1 MSWVDRLHD
10 GVFPARFHT
19 HRSTGCSQ
27 VTSHWHLGD
36 SAARL
41 FRRARPQ
48 MHAIALL
55 SVLSTPPGDLASL
68 QTELQ
73 AIITKHSTFWN
84 ASMSFAVYNASVDVA
99 VVAGADDYAT
109 GSKLTP
115 QTRIPMGS
123 TTKLF
128 TAVAALRLAENGTIS
143 LDEPVAPHVDAYLA
157 RPQPCENEPAICVPQ
172 CLPTAYCL
180 TKPDAACAGIPKEQQ
195 AACSY
200 CLRYLHCHAN
210 ATAGI
215 PPKATLRELWD
226 AQPAIENV
234 TYRHLLSM
242 RGGIKDYYYDTT
254 QWLYRTVMGSTRD
267 VEPLEFLVHQ
277 DHGFLFAPGATGV
290 VPPGVPGA
298 GQTVARGAYS
308 TNGFALV
315 GLALAGALG
324 LNDWAE
330 LDQRALAWGDK
341 LPADDD
347 VAFFGRGTCLTY
359 DKVAKQYSGPM
370 PGAGGGHFVEIS
382 NHSCLN
388 SYTGGNIGAAPRDV
402 ARFTAAVFGPGNAL
416 LSPASVAELVTLHPL
431 TDGFAAYGLAYGL
444 GLEAMWTTLPNGT
457 VTAVPDVVCGTLG
470 WALGHAGLDYGSG
483 STLANYVTGMGL
495 GISFAMTSAYGEGSG
510 LAGMNCSLPFGAQPR
525 AQDFAINDLMNAVA
539 SYAGLGAPCPAS
551 SYDPPPASS
560 CVDAP
565 TFGTF
570 NGAQLPCAS
579 LVASASA
586 SSHLTPEQLCDEW
599 LGRTTLDGIVEQER
613 AQGITYVPPAGVDP
627 AKTLGWELCRGT
639 CLAAG
644 TGPCWLRANG
654 TDWCDAPPPP
664 PPPLGARREAPHVA
678 KAAVAARAAEAVA
691 AAVRAQAAA

>member
-1 MSWVDRLHD
+1 MCIR
-10 GVFPARFHT
+10 
-19 HRSTGCSQ
+19 
-27 VTSHWHLGD
+27 D
-36 SAARL
+36 S
-41 FRRARPQ
+41 
-48 MHAIALL
+48 
-55 SVLSTPPGDLASL
+55 
-68 QTELQ
+68 
-73 AIITKHSTFWN
+73 
-84 ASMSFAVYNASVDVA
+84 
-99 VVAGADDYAT
+99 
-109 GSKLTP
+109 
-115 QTRIPMGS
+115 
-123 TTKLF
+123 
-128 TAVAALRLAENGTIS
+128 
-143 LDEPVAPHVDAYLA
+143 
-157 RPQPCENEPAICVPQ
+157 
-172 CLPTAYCL
+172 
-180 TKPDAACAGIPKEQQ
+180 
-195 AACSY
+195 
-200 CLRYLHCHAN
+200 
-210 ATAGI
+210 
-215 PPKATLRELWD
+215 
-226 AQPAIENV
+226 
-234 TYRHLLSM
+234 
-242 RGGIKDYYYDTT
+242 
-254 QWLYRTVMGSTRD
+254 
-267 VEPLEFLVHQ
+267 
-277 DHGFLFAPGATGV
+277 
-290 VPPGVPGA
+290 
-298 GQTVARGAYS
+298 
-308 TNGFALV
+308 
-315 GLALAGALG
+315 
-324 LNDWAE
+324 
-330 LDQRALAWGDK
+330 
-341 LPADDD
+341 
-347 VAFFGRGTCLTY
+347 
-359 DKVAKQYSGPM
+359 
-370 PGAGGGHFVEIS
+370 
-382 NHSCLN
+382 

-444 GLEAMWTTLPNGT
+444 GLEAMWATLPNGT
-457 VTAVPDVVCGTLG
+457 VAAIPNVVCGTLG

-483 STLANYVTGMGL
+483 STLANYFTDMGL

-565 TFGTF
+565 SFGTF
-570 NGAQLPCAS
+570 NGAQVPCAS

-599 LGRTTLDGIVEQER
+599 LGRTTLDGIVAQER

>member
-1 MSWVDRLHD
+1 MD
-10 GVFPARFHT
+10 
-19 HRSTGCSQ
+19 
-27 VTSHWHLGD
+27 
-36 SAARL
+36 
-41 FRRARPQ
+41 
-48 MHAIALL
+48 
-55 SVLSTPPGDLASL
+55 
-68 QTELQ
+68 
-73 AIITKHSTFWN
+73 
-84 ASMSFAVYNASVDVA
+84 
-99 VVAGADDYAT
+99 
-109 GSKLTP
+109 
-115 QTRIPMGS
+115 
-123 TTKLF
+123 
-128 TAVAALRLAENGTIS
+128 
-143 LDEPVAPHVDAYLA
+143 
-157 RPQPCENEPAICVPQ
+157 
-172 CLPTAYCL
+172 
-180 TKPDAACAGIPKEQQ
+180 
-195 AACSY
+195 
-200 CLRYLHCHAN
+200 
-210 ATAGI
+210 
-215 PPKATLRELWD
+215 
-226 AQPAIENV
+226 
-234 TYRHLLSM
+234 
-242 RGGIKDYYYDTT
+242 
-254 QWLYRTVMGSTRD
+254 
-267 VEPLEFLVHQ
+267 
-277 DHGFLFAPGATGV
+277 
-290 VPPGVPGA
+290 
-298 GQTVARGAYS
+298 
-308 TNGFALV
+308 FALV

-359 DKVAKQYSGPM
+359 DKVASQYSGPM

-457 VTAVPDVVCGTLG
+457 VTAIPNVVCGTLG

-483 STLANYVTGMGL
+483 STLANYFTDMGL

-539 SYAGLGAPCPAS
+539 SYAGLGAPCPSS

-570 NGAQLPCAS
+570 NGAQVPCAS

-599 LGRTTLDGIVEQER
+599 LGRTTLDGIVAQER